1 MARLPG
7 MEGTDEIAARIRARR
22 GGTLHP
28 LDEMLLHSPQLA
40 DGWNSFLGAVRRR
53 MSLPD
58 MIRELVIL
66 RIAVLNRADYEWAAH
81 EPDARR
87 AGLNDAQ
94 LDAVKRMAVP
104 ISGSASGPLRDSVS
118 DSVSDSVFSE
128 VQRLAIAYADA
139 VTIDVH
145 VSDEVF
151 DALRPHFTEKELV
164 ELTATV
170 AAYNMVSRFLVALQ
184 VGSPA
189 ATRMAR

>member
-1 MARLPG
+1 VARLPG
-7 MEGTDEIAARIRARR
+7 TEGTDEIAARIRARR

-58 MIRELVIL
+58 ALRELVIL
-66 RIAVLNRADYEWAAH
+66 RIAVLNGADYEWAAH

-104 ISGSASGPLRDSVS
+104 IP
-118 DSVSDSVFSE
+118 DSVFSE

-139 VTIDVH
+139 VTINVH

-189 ATRMAR
+189 TTRMTR